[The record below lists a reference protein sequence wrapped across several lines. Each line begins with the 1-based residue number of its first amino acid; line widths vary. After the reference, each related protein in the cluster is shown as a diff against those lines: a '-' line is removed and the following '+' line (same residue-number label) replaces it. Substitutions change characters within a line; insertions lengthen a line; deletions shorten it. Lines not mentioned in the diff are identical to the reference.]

1 MKKEQYVLKWRNKYD
16 KPENNNNNNTH
27 LPSISPLHHSN
38 STSNYTSLRKSTL
51 RKPTKNF
58 SNGNTKLYHL
68 DMLSTFSPPQ
78 HPLTPSEMV
87 EQSVIAQ
94 SKNNSLFKYNALLR
108 NKVEKYIDYSDKYGG
123 YYDID
128 DAIRKDVSKEEVGL
142 SLPGNMINRRH
153 SLGGDNGS
161 NNNKHSSMYVQLVYP
176 KFIKKKIATKKREV
190 KREGFE
196 KKKKKNGMNK
206 QLRLKLK

>member
-16 KPENNNNNNTH
+16 KPENNNNTR
-27 LPSISPLHHSN
+27 LPSISPLHHSK

-68 DMLSTFSPPQ
+68 DMLRTFSPPQ

-153 SLGGDNGS
+153 SIGDNNS
-161 NNNKHSSMYVQLVYP
+161 NNNKYSTMYVQLVYP